1 MIPIPVG
8 KMDAMGFSLAAVQ
21 NFSGEIV
28 FTSDIEV
35 VAKILA
41 DQGGPLS
48 LTDVPNNKSME
59 RERFG
64 ADQTG
69 AEIGKSKK
77 AQTHH

>member
-1 MIPIPVG
+1 
-8 KMDAMGFSLAAVQ
+8 
-21 NFSGEIV
+21 
-28 FTSDIEV
+28 
-35 VAKILA
+35 
-41 DQGGPLS
+41 
-48 LTDVPNNKSME
+48 ME